1 MMLNSKPNPEI
12 GLQIMENVK
21 VESIN
26 DAQKN
31 ASEFYKD
38 VSNLAG
44 KITGFLS
51 SLGSVITETA
61 HKYGIDEKINSKRK
75 NKWRS

>member
-12 GLQIMENVK
+12 GLQIMENVT

-26 DAQKN
+26 DTQKN

-38 VSNLAG
+38 V
-44 KITGFLS
+44 
-51 SLGSVITETA
+51 
-61 HKYGIDEKINSKRK
+61 
-75 NKWRS
+75 